1 LETGKAIWRERRVK
15 SLLSSGFLIEKAIVL
30 LIVVF
35 ILLFILYPIF
45 MVISTSVYNRG
56 VLSFENYSDL
66 LSPFNLGLIRN
77 SVFVATLSSLLGTFF
92 AFCVALHVFFQK
104 RKWGE
109 LIYRSLMITMISP
122 PFISAIALIMLFGRR
137 GLITHGILGLSANP
151 YGWQGIVLLQT
162 LSQISLASIML
173 ISALNSIDSRLIQ
186 ASRDLGANPTQT
198 VFRVILPSIFPAIMS
213 VLFLFF
219 TMNMADFGTPIIIG
233 GNFNVL
239 AAEAYL
245 KTFSAHDIGKAAT
258 LSVLLIP
265 PAIVAFYFYRK
276 NIGKINTLSEGARVL
291 KGAELNFRLPLVIK
305 AFIGGVTG
313 AFFFCM
319 ILKYGIIFLAATTT
333 NVSGELVFTWNHIE
347 AFHYRYVDALY
358 RSLHMSIIAGLL
370 SSVIGILL
378 SYYTHRLKLPLMK
391 SVEFIASL
399 PYIIPGLFFGL
410 GYIVAFHNEPLL
422 LTGTMA
428 ILVLNCTFRHIS
440 VGNKAANA
448 AFENIDSKLEMAA
461 RDLGTS
467 RIGVLFNVI
476 FPLLKSSFLV
486 SFINTFTK
494 SMTTVGPIIFLA
506 TPRNMVSSVL
516 MFHDITN
523 GRYGLGAVV
532 ASLLI
537 FITVSVNLVA
547 IKFLSKEKEEKPVT
561 DKFLGKERGEKHVA
575 GAKGFN

>member
-1 LETGKAIWRERRVK
+1 
-15 SLLSSGFLIEKAIVL
+15 
-30 LIVVF
+30 
-35 ILLFILYPIF
+35 

-56 VLSFENYSDL
+56 VLSFENYRDL

-92 AFCVALHVFFQK
+92 AFCVALHAFFQK

-313 AFFFCM
+313 VFFFCM
-319 ILKYGIIFLAATTT
+319 ILKYGNIFLAATTT

-391 SVEFIASL
+391 PVEFIASL

-467 RIGVLFNVI
+467 RIGVLVNVI
-476 FPLLKSSFLV
+476 FPLFMDKGDTIQVGTPKEIYFSPKSDYV
-486 SFINTFTK
+486 ASFIGKSNIIKGVNGERTIIRPEDIKIDLDDNGEYKIESLTFLGQQTELK
-494 SMTTVGPIIFLA
+494 ISNG
-506 TPRNMVSSVL
+506 
-516 MFHDITN
+516 DISLEVTA
-523 GRYGLGAVV
+523 LGKDN
-532 ASLLI
+532 SN
-537 FITVSVNLVA
+537 FITGDRVNATINHQVK
-547 IKFLSKEKEEKPVT
+547 I
-561 DKFLGKERGEKHVA
+561 
-575 GAKGFN
+575 

>member
-1 LETGKAIWRERRVK
+1 LEACKDIWRERRLK
-15 SLLSSGFLIEKAIVL
+15 NLLSPDSLIEKGLIL
-30 LIVVF
+30 LIVVT
-35 ILLFILYPIF
+35 ILLFILFPII
-45 MVISTSVYNRG
+45 MVISTSFYQQG
-56 VLSFENYSDL
+56 VIDFGNYRNL
-66 LSPFNLGLIRN
+66 LSSANLELIRN

-92 AFCVALHVFFQK
+92 ALCVALYVFFQK
-104 RKWGE
+104 RKVGE

-137 GLITHGILGLSANP
+137 GLITHGILGLSVNP

-173 ISALNSIDSRLIQ
+173 ISALNAIDSRLIQ

-198 VFRVILPSIFPAIMS
+198 LSRVILPSIFPAIMS

-233 GNFNVL
+233 GSFNVL

-245 KTFSAHDIGKAAT
+245 KTFSAADIGKAAT

-276 NIGKINTLSEGARVL
+276 NVGKINTLSEGARTL
-291 KGAELNFRLPLVIK
+291 KGAELNFRLPVIIRV
-305 AFIGGVTG
+305 FIGLVTG
-313 AFFFCM
+313 AFFFSM
-319 ILKYGIIFLAATTT
+319 VLKYGNIFLSAITT
-333 NVSGELVFTWNHIE
+333 NVSGELVFTWEHIE
-347 AFHYRYVDALY
+347 RFHYRYVDAFY
-358 RSLHMSIIAGLL
+358 RTLRMSVMAGLL
-370 SSVIGILL
+370 SSVVGILL

-391 SVEFIASL
+391 SVEFVASL

-422 LTGTMA
+422 LTGTMT
-428 ILVLNCTFRHIS
+428 ILILNCTFRHIS

-448 AFENIDSKLEMAA
+448 AFENIDGKLEMAA

-467 RIGVLFNVI
+467 RVGVLATII

-532 ASLLI
+532 ATVLI

-547 IKFLSKEKEEKPVT
+547 IRFLSKEKEEKPAAERS
-561 DKFLGKERGEKHVA
+561 LRKERGEKYAA